1 MTSAA
6 KRGCASGSS
15 AGVDAVIGS
24 EAEQSRGKVGRP
36 ALPRIALVAPRN
48 GVLGPFN
55 GEGRRLAKAQT
66 LYAASPPSAFKSA
79 SAIAAHSSSS
89 EVRQTG
95 LRARRY
101 Q

>member
-1 MTSAA
+1 MISAA

-15 AGVDAVIGS
+15 AGIATRCERS
-24 EAEQSRGKVGRP
+24 EAVRGKVSRP
-36 ALPRIALVAPRN
+36 ALPRIAFVAPRN
-48 GVLGPFN
+48 GVLRPFN